1 MPRQVDINVS
11 VRTHKAITPI
21 NKLIKSFEELNNII
35 QKNFPD
41 GKIKLKMDFGD
52 MDTKIFSDISK
63 SFKMLG
69 SGMEKVNKNIEE
81 VVKNNKM
88 FNINLSTTKN
98 EINSVTNNYK
108 QYGDEI
114 EKTDKKQKTMLQT
127 MMSSIAYFEVVRR
140 SMTQLA
146 SSYAELTNATFNV
159 GIAGQMNLNEIEQLN
174 KSFVDLSK
182 TVPQSA
188 SAMAQAV
195 DDLIRTGR
203 SYEDARKIIEEVSIL
218 ATASGDSL
226 KDTAGVVTKVMV
238 SLGISGDRV
247 TDTLNTMHSTA
258 IQTASDM
265 GYLAEAFK
273 NVAGTASVYV
283 KGTGLAGEALDDYK
297 QKVLDVSMAS
307 IGSLANLGLSASQSG
322 TKVKNLFSRLSA
334 SEKVAR
340 SMFDNIMALN
350 NVTID
355 GKIFDYESLSR
366 MAQKDLPKALEVM
379 SKLYI
384 EGKLSSQ
391 VLQKMFTARHFQEI
405 SNILLDINGN
415 IDGFVESFSKG
426 LDYAND
432 FNKNMF
438 NINEQFKQLKNNV
451 FAITS
456 AGFQDMQ
463 NSMTGAMMVFNDMM
477 KDSSGEVSNIASG
490 LGTIATKLGT
500 IGITSATLIT
510 TLGFFKQTIYPLM
523 QVGGGAIAKTLP
535 ILTSMLFLL
544 QEVVKNYYEQK
555 KALLDIGLE
564 MNKIPRELNKAEK
577 SIEILTT
584 RYNKFKDI
592 VKEAGNIDLSKELE
606 KTSTMLDLLLK
617 QSKEFYDILE
627 VQESWKLINVDE
639 ELSSIEEIYNSYV
652 NQAQI
657 SLTEVNKMY
666 GEQMSKISKQIYY
679 DVTNSGSPMAKTFLE
694 DKLSVELIEEMLYKY
709 RELGEELDNIDEA
722 RKSFIQWAKEEK
734 NINANI
740 IKSILYSA
748 GSSDI
753 MNMFADWR
761 EALSD
766 FNEQMKSVND
776 DMINETNRVLKNSQD
791 TILAYNKSMGYLN
804 QELLKGF
811 NKTGFIQIAEETYSG
826 LDAIYTIMEKNV
838 NDTTNGMLGQYNKI
852 ITELELRNEQLVQK
866 SSISELTTEEIKLQ
880 DELNSQITEYKNKR
894 EELSNSKFYIDRSEF
909 DDLFKDIDYNSKTS
923 KLILEVAKAKEMLN
937 KTISEEPNNKEK
949 IEFWERL
956 LAIKQNELSV
966 TDKLVKDEKNRTT
979 YQLKKINFDKES
991 LDLETELE
999 KIGKSKTQQAIIEY
1013 QYKLKSLQIS
1023 KDIAKE
1029 QIDMVKQQISEFQ
1042 PKSGKAIE
1050 LFNIIGAN
1058 ENDFSKMQSSLNSFR
1073 AKYMKDLR
1081 GEEGRE
1087 VSSLFKLATDL
1098 SKYLFELDKA
1108 GKQIQFTS
1116 VKKLREEL
1124 EKIPSLISETN
1135 KNLYDASNMNIIPK
1149 NNYFEQYI
1157 KSLEKTFNENKSK
1170 VYADYGLEVGSDIG
1184 ENIKKS
1190 ISNIDYL
1197 SSLDGNLK
1205 NIKSQADKI
1214 KSMFG
1219 VDISTIESEK
1229 ELREIIAKLYMTEVG
1244 KQEELN
1250 ALLKEK
1256 IKILDT
1262 EYEKTLK
1269 ILSVYDSMSSVIGKL
1284 GEITNI
1290 EALSNLGDVLS
1301 EFGKTQEFLANPE
1314 NAFDLKNIDWSNFNA
1329 DVATNLTNS
1338 LNSALQQMAQGSA
1351 IGNLVGGFVGGTQGA
1366 SQAGSLAGM
1375 VTGAMGIGGWQGVA
1389 IQAGASL
1396 IGGLFDKNGDEQ
1408 AKAEERTKEANKI
1421 YNKNTEAL
1429 QQLSQRMSELSGG
1442 VDSLNN
1448 SLISSFS
1455 KIPTVGNLNRVTD
1468 AMTEMYKTMEKTRIF
1483 EDVAYQVT
1491 KTKKSKG
1498 FLGIGGGSTSW
1509 TETIEVSVQDMLSK
1523 YGFKGAIEDMT
1534 TDQLR
1539 DFSKWLD
1546 DYDMGDSDNFS
1557 MLADAIEDYA
1567 EALDKMEKNIEN
1579 FFYDTTME
1587 SFEGISSLQ
1596 QEELRQ
1602 QIEDFY
1608 KNLGFQIDEEMS
1620 AQIDKIAEEMSVM
1633 VTIMQDVRGEFIS
1646 SWRNSGVDAGK
1657 AFVSSMKPYIDAMLT
1672 NISQIYY
1679 DVYFSDVNKQLEDE
1693 FKALSE
1699 KLVELKKQGQD
1710 LDWSNVASEL
1720 SESFGDVINIINATK
1735 EETESFNT
1743 ILLELQQQALESG
1756 LSLSEIFELGL
1767 TTGTQNTVI
1776 ETFKDALT
1784 SSEADS
1790 AFTSIGDMVGGTI
1803 GEALVNKMIDNLLSD
1818 KILEFS
1824 AQLDKIVSGS
1834 MNFDQLASLA
1844 MEAQSV
1850 GMMMES
1856 ERLRLE
1862 AIRDMFSMGEITYQ
1876 SQDENIEYSSGV
1888 SQNVI
1893 NNYYL
1898 SSNIEAGNIIESDS
1912 VERLADELL
1921 DIILEK
1927 LKVDRGINLK

>member
-1 MPRQVDINVS
+1 MPRQVDINVG
-11 VRTHKAITPI
+11 VRTHKAVASI
-21 NKLIKSFEELNNII
+21 NKLIKSFEELNDII
-35 QKNFPD
+35 QKKFPD
-41 GKIKLKMDFGD
+41 GKIKLEIDFGNT
-52 MDTKIFSDISK
+52 DTKLFTDISK

-69 SGMEKVNKNIEE
+69 TGIEKVNKNIEDI
-81 VVKNNKM
+81 VKHNKM
-88 FNINLSTTKN
+88 LNISLSTTRN
-98 EINSVTNNYK
+98 EINSVTHNYN
-108 QYGDEI
+108 QYGEEI
-114 EKTDKKQKTMLQT
+114 EKVNKKQKTMLQS
-127 MMSSIAYFEVVRR
+127 MMSSMVYFETVRR
-140 SMTQLA
+140 VITLLS

-159 GIAGQMNLNEIEQLN
+159 GVAGQMNLNEIEQLN
-174 KSFVDLSK
+174 KSFTDLSK
-182 TVPQSA
+182 IVPQSA
-188 SAMAQAV
+188 SGLAQAV

-203 SYEDARKIIEEVSIL
+203 SYEDARKIIEEVAIL
-218 ATASGDSL
+218 STASGDSL

-355 GKIFDYESLSR
+355 GKLFDYESLSE

-379 SKLYI
+379 SKLYV

-391 VLQKMFTARHFQEI
+391 VLQKMFTAKHFQEI
-405 SNILLDINGN
+405 SNILLEINGN
-415 IDGFVESFSKG
+415 IDGFVETFSKG
-426 LDYAND
+426 VDYAND

-456 AGFQDMQ
+456 AGFKDIQ
-463 NSMTGAMMVFNDMM
+463 NSMTGAMMIFNDMM
-477 KDSSGEVSNIASG
+477 RNSNGEVNSVASG
-490 LGTIATKLGT
+490 LGTIATKMGS
-500 IGITSATLIT
+500 IAMTSATLLT

-535 ILTSMLFLL
+535 ILTVVLFLL
-544 QEVVKNYYEQK
+544 QEMVKNYYEQK

-627 VQESWKLINVDE
+627 VQESWKLIDVESELNSIDE
-639 ELSSIEEIYNSYV
+639 VYNSYV

-657 SLTEVNKMY
+657 AFNEIGMNSSEQMRKIAEKMY
-666 GEQMSKISKQIYY
+666 Y
-679 DVTNSGSPMAKTFLE
+679 DLMRSSSPAVQDYLQKNIDIEF
-694 DKLSVELIEEMLYKY
+694 IEEMLDKY
-709 RELGEELDNIDEA
+709 VQISAESENIDKA
-722 RKSFIQWAKEEK
+722 RESVVLWAKEQK
-734 NINANI
+734 NID
-740 IKSILYSA
+740 KSVT
-748 GSSDI
+748 
-753 MNMFADWR
+753 MNLLKKTEPETIDMFAKLR
-761 EALSD
+761 KEA
-766 FNEQMKSVND
+766 EEYQKQMKSAND
-776 DMINETNRVLKNSQD
+776 AMINETNRVLKNSQD

-804 QELLKGF
+804 QELLKSF

-826 LDAIYTIMEKNV
+826 LDAIYAIMEKSV
-838 NDTTNGMLGQYNKI
+838 TDTTNGMLSQYNRI
-852 ITELELRNEQLVQK
+852 ITELEDRNEKLVQK
-866 SSISELTTEEIKLQ
+866 SSVSELTEEEIKLQ
-880 DELNSQITEYKNKR
+880 EELNNQLSDYKDKR
-894 EELSNSKFYIDRSEF
+894 EKLSNTKFYMDRDRF
-909 DDLFKDIDYNSKTS
+909 DSLFKDIDYNSKTA
-923 KLILEVAKAKEMLN
+923 KLILEVAKADEMLS
-937 KTISEEPNNKEK
+937 KISAEEPSNKEK

-956 LAIKQNELSV
+956 LAIKQNELLL
-966 TDKLVKDEKNRTT
+966 TDKNVKKEKNRTT
-979 YQLKKINFDKES
+979 YQLKKIRLDKES

-1013 QYKLKSLQIS
+1013 QYKLKSLEIS

-1029 QIDMVKQQISEFQ
+1029 QIDMVKKQISEFQ

-1058 ENDFSKMQSSLNSFR
+1058 ENDFKQMQTSLNEFR
-1073 AKYMKDLR
+1073 AKYMKELR
-1081 GEEGRE
+1081 GDEGNE
-1087 VSSLFKLATDL
+1087 VNSLFKLASDL
-1098 SKYLFELDKA
+1098 SKYLFDLHKA
-1108 GKQIQFTS
+1108 GKEIEFTS
-1116 VKKLREEL
+1116 VKELREEL

-1135 KNLYDASNMNIIPK
+1135 KNLYEASNMKIIPK
-1149 NNYFEQYI
+1149 DNYFEQYI

-1197 SSLDGNLK
+1197 SSLDGNIE

-1214 KSMFG
+1214 KNMFG
-1219 VDISTIESEK
+1219 IDISKITDEK
-1229 ELREIIAKLYMTEVG
+1229 ELREVIAKLYMTEVG

-1250 ALLKEK
+1250 GLLNEK
-1256 IKILDT
+1256 IKILDI

-1269 ILSVYDSMSSVIGKL
+1269 ILSAYDSMSSVIGKL

-1290 EALSNLGDVLS
+1290 GALSDLGDVLS

-1314 NAFDLKNIDWSNFNA
+1314 NAFSLKDIDWSNFNA
-1329 DVATNLTNS
+1329 DMATNLTNA
-1338 LNSALQQMAQGSA
+1338 LNSALQQMAQGNA
-1351 IGNLVGGFVGGTQGA
+1351 IGNLVGGFIGGTQGA

-1375 VTGAMGIGGWQGVA
+1375 VTGAMGIGGWQGMA

-1396 IGGLFDKNGDEQ
+1396 IGGLFDKSGDDQ
-1408 AKAEERTKEANKI
+1408 AEAERRTKEANKI

-1448 SLISSFS
+1448 SLVSSFS
-1455 KIPTVGNLNRVTD
+1455 KIPTIGNLNRVTD
-1468 AMTEMYKTMEKTRIF
+1468 AMTSMYKTMEKTRIF

-1509 TETIEVSVQDMLSK
+1509 TETIEVSVQEMLNR

-1539 DFSKWLD
+1539 AFSKWLD
-1546 DYDMGDSDNFS
+1546 EYDMGDSDNFS
-1557 MLADAIEDYA
+1557 VLADAIEDYA
-1567 EALDKMEKNIEN
+1567 EALDKMEENIEN

-1608 KNLGFQIDEEMS
+1608 KNLGLQIDDAMLE
-1620 AQIDKIAEEMSVM
+1620 QIDKLAEEMSVM
-1633 VTIMQDVRGEFIS
+1633 VTIMQDVRSEFIN

-1657 AFVSSMKPYIDAMLT
+1657 AFVGAMKPYIDAMLT

-1710 LDWSNVASEL
+1710 LDWSSMAGEL
-1720 SESFGDVINIINATK
+1720 SDSFGDVINIINATK
-1735 EETESFNT
+1735 DETESFNT
-1743 ILLELQQQALESG
+1743 ILLELQKQALESG

-1776 ETFKDALT
+1776 ETFKEALT
-1784 SSEADS
+1784 SNEADS
-1790 AFTSIGDMVGGTI
+1790 AFTAIGDMVGDTI

-1834 MNFDQLASLA
+1834 MNFDQLAGLA

-1898 SSNIEAGNIIESDS
+1898 SSNIEAGNIIEADS

-1927 LKVDRGINLK
+1927 LKVDKGINLK